1 MPGKSYFDHVKHA
14 QLLIDYARLKDK
26 HLYLVLLDQEKAYD
40 RIDHGFLWKT
50 LEQFG
55 VPIDIIRAIQGCYSQ
70 AKSVVSINKFTSET
84 FDVKSGVRQGDP
96 LPCLLFNAVIETLA
110 LRIIEE
116 PRLGGFL
123 DENDIRHILDLYADD
138 MAVTLTDLNQ
148 MKALLHVYKIYA
160 KASGS
165 TLNIQKTEIIGALDS
180 THAMEYRGI
189 KVYWL
194 GFFVVRLIE
203 LYYDQLQCPGCEFLN
218 WDTSMSNVTKI
229 EPPVPDVTLDG
240 SPSTEAQF
248 KAFKEKLKAL
258 GLEGQDFHG
267 HDHIGIRERCQQHWD
282 QNHGRL
288 RSAVSF

>member
-1 MPGKSYFDHVKHA
+1 MIFSQVGMVGKQRVFRLCPRSMVPWKSHCIGEHQVGFMPGKSYFDHVKHA

-50 LEQFG
+50 LEKFG

-165 TLNIQKTEIIGALDS
+165 ALNI
-180 THAMEYRGI
+180 
-189 KVYWL
+189 
-194 GFFVVRLIE
+194 
-203 LYYDQLQCPGCEFLN
+203 
-218 WDTSMSNVTKI
+218 
-229 EPPVPDVTLDG
+229 
-240 SPSTEAQF
+240 
-248 KAFKEKLKAL
+248 
-258 GLEGQDFHG
+258 
-267 HDHIGIRERCQQHWD
+267 
-282 QNHGRL
+282 
-288 RSAVSF
+288 